1 MSNVETNEGDLLQ
14 LKEDKPILDH
24 INKKIKFED
33 MKKDNFQNQ
42 IDL

>member
-1 MSNVETNEGDLLQ
+1 MSNVETHEGELSQ
-14 LKEDKPILDH
+14 MKEEKPVIDH

-42 IDL
+42 ID